1 MGVRKACLTR
11 ATTSE
16 MKEPEQERWRPERMQ
31 SERPLPHAARI
42 AAPIERADV
51 QNDPDES
58 EPEGT
63 RALEPEAQ
71 GEQDDEEGPY
81 SEHAPASAMP
91 RGPLFEAEGHLVHG
105 TDIDVETW
113 LARIGDAVD
122 RAIEM
127 HALKVA
133 STPSEP
139 KIVESLDIEP
149 AEPGEAAE
157 PEVAPEPPPQPPA
170 PAPKTRRK
178 RAGPPP

>member
-1 MGVRKACLTR
+1 
-11 ATTSE
+11 
-16 MKEPEQERWRPERMQ
+16 MKEPEQERWRPERVE

-42 AAPIERADV
+42 AAPTERADV

-71 GEQDDEEGPY
+71 GELDEEGPY
-81 SEHAPASAMP
+81 SEHAPASAVP

-105 TDIDVETW
+105 ADIDVEAW
-113 LARIGDAVD
+113 LARIGAAVD

-139 KIVESLDIEP
+139 KIVEPLDIEP
-149 AEPGEAAE
+149 AEPAEAAE
-157 PEVAPEPPPQPPA
+157 PEAAAEPAPPPP